1 METNSEGTELSH
13 PAPSTL
19 TCHQQHWLEVEPLGV
34 STFPVLSDHFTTS
47 GLPLAERNVLLN
59 EVSSPDTDS
68 VSRACHAFL
77 LAFCNGCQ
85 SHLHRHTAIVFT
97 TGLASH
103 VRVFAFLLAGQG
115 GLKKVIKV

>member
-34 STFPVLSDHFTTS
+34 LAFPVLSDHFTTS

-97 TGLASH
+97 IGLASD
-103 VRVFAFLLAGQG
+103 VRVFAFLPAGQG
-115 GLKKVIKV
+115 GLKKS

>member
-1 METNSEGTELSH
+1 METNSERTELSH

-34 STFPVLSDHFTTS
+34 SAFPVLSDHFTTS

-85 SHLHRHTAIVFT
+85 SHLDTRQLCLLQVLHPMCV
-97 TGLASH
+97 
-103 VRVFAFLLAGQG
+103 FLLSSQQG
-115 GLKKVIKV
+115 KEV